1 MNEEN
6 REDEI
11 FEEDDEMEQENYEV
25 NEINLKGKY
34 SKNIKSIYL

>member
-11 FEEDDEMEQENYEV
+11 FEEDEMEQENYEV
-25 NEINLKGKY
+25 NEINLKGK
-34 SKNIKSIYL
+34 